1 MKKVIFLTGVAMCCI
16 LNTIN
21 AQFLRLKDYTS
32 NTKYR
37 NEIGLT
43 VSKYNTIGVVFRKE
57 YKENKFWRVDGS
69 FSGLFLRNPPLRNYS
84 AEIGFGLE
92 KNEVLNSKFIF
103 YHGLNIGAAQLSYSN
118 YTYNGNDFV
127 LDRNMTNTAIFVGYR
142 LGLKC
147 QISNRISL
155 GLEVNPQIGVK
166 QQLSSQTQYS
176 NGGLQTIG
184 VQSRTP
190 YISNGGIQLTTGFRF

>member
-21 AQFLRLKDYTS
+21 AQFLQLKDYTP

-57 YKENKFWRVDGS
+57 NKENKFWRIDG
-69 FSGLFLRNPPLRNYS
+69 FFNGGLFQNQQYRTYGVG
-84 AEIGFGLE
+84 IGLGFE
-92 KNEVLNSKFIF
+92 KYKAISSKFTF
-103 YHGLNIGAAQLSYSN
+103 YHGLNAGAEQLIYQN
-118 YTYNGNDFV
+118 YIYNGNDFV
-127 LDRNMTNTAIFVGYR
+127 FDRNVRTTAIFIGYR

-147 QISNRISL
+147 QLSNRISL
-155 GLEVNPQIGVK
+155 GIEVNPQIGVK

-176 NGGLQTIG
+176 NGGVQTSGILTK
-184 VQSRTP
+184 TP